1 MTLYLWM
8 HWFWITFYMSGKC
21 APTTPLIPI
30 QLTVLSAIHCSQST
44 PMTASTSSQLVN
56 ESSIPPAVNR
66 TSDHSTEKPCKFI
79 LKKHTVKNITV
90 PQPTVIEQNITIP
103 VTDNDTIS
111 TTNHSY
117 FENNTISEFDYVDEV
132 DGPHNKLSAAG
143 ITGITVGCM
152 GIIGIICAVSFV
164 VYRNRGFNRPQVL
177 NDRCSNPDS
186 SGYIDDASI
195 RVPSLARYKS
205 SGNYL

>member
-1 MTLYLWM
+1 
-8 HWFWITFYMSGKC
+8 
-21 APTTPLIPI
+21 
-30 QLTVLSAIHCSQST
+30 
-44 PMTASTSSQLVN
+44 MTANTSSHLVN
-56 ESSIPPAVNR
+56 ESTIPPAANR
-66 TSDHSTEKPCKFI
+66 TNDHSTEKPCKFI
-79 LKKHTVKNITV
+79 LKKHVIKNVTA

-103 VTDNDTIS
+103 VTDNDTIT

-117 FENNTISEFDYVDEV
+117 FENNTIPEFDYVDDV
-132 DGPHNKLSAAG
+132 DGPHNNLSAAG

-195 RVPSLARYKS
+195 RV
-205 SGNYL
+205 